1 MLREIG
7 RYFGIGRDPAYD
19 YAMQLDSADR
29 RILMECQ
36 GHYHG
41 NFPQMLGEISLVIQR
56 ASQNNQ
62 DLGEIV
68 DKLARAETLHKFE
81 QKHGVQLINIL
92 LKHDKKFKNSYLK
105 IISDIARAASLL

>member
-7 RYFGIGRDPAYD
+7 RYFGIGRDPVYD

-29 RILMECQ
+29 KIIMDCQ
-36 GHYHG
+36 RLYQG

-68 DKLARAETLHKFE
+68 DKLARAEALHKFE
-81 QKHGVQLINIL
+81 QQYHTQLINVL
-92 LKHDKKFKNSYLK
+92 LKHDKKFKKSYLK
-105 IISDIARAASLL
+105 DITRAASLL